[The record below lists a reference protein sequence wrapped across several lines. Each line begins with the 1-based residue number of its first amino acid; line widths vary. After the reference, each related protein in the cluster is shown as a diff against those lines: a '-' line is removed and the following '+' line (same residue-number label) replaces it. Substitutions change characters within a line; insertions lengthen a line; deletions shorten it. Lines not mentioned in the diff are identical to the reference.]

1 MPDSNGGTAPTRVLI
16 IEDDEP
22 SRLLYRDYLEQANY
36 VVTESAN
43 GIDAVRLIREQ
54 TPNLVITDIFMPR
67 QDGLEVILTIKSE
80 FDSIPVLA
88 ISGGSGAFAGDNYLK
103 IAREFGAE
111 HILRKPFTRS
121 EFLSACEQTLRSLT
135 P

>member
-1 MPDSNGGTAPTRVLI
+1 MPISNGGTGPIRVLI

-22 SRLLYRDYLEQANY
+22 SRLLYRDYLEQASY
-36 VVTESAN
+36 VVMESAN
-43 GIDAVRLIREQ
+43 GIDALRLIREQ
-54 TPNLVITDIFMPR
+54 APDLVITDIFMPR

-103 IAREFGAE
+103 IASEFGAE
-111 HILRKPFTRS
+111 QILKKPFTRS
-121 EFLSACEQTLRSLT
+121 EFLSACEQALQ
-135 P
+135 

>member
-1 MPDSNGGTAPTRVLI
+1 MPISNGGTGPIRVLI

-22 SRLLYRDYLEQANY
+22 SRLLYRDYLEQASY
-36 VVTESAN
+36 VVMESAN
-43 GIDAVRLIREQ
+43 GIDALRLIREQ
-54 TPNLVITDIFMPR
+54 APDLVITDIFMPR
-67 QDGLEVILTIKSE
+67 QDGLEVILTIKSD

-111 HILRKPFTRS
+111 QILKKPFTRS
-121 EFLSACEQTLRSLT
+121 EFLSACEQALQ
-135 P
+135 